1 MQMSNSIAA
10 IAAALSAAQGAI
22 EAASKGA
29 VNPYFKSK
37 YADLNAL
44 REVIREPLAANGLS
58 ITQFART
65 VSNGERVEV
74 ETMLMHSSGEYLRD
88 TLVLPVG
95 RKYDKEGEAMP
106 VDVQSIGSAITYA
119 RRYALSSIL
128 SLAADDDDGNA
139 AVGSA
144 PPARTPTSLMRA
156 GREAAEKGEAD
167 LRSWWNSLHEND
179 RGLISPGDR
188 KILKGIAATA
198 DYHRANPDKQQEAE

>member
-10 IAAALSAAQGAI
+10 LAAALSAAQGTI
-22 EAASKGA
+22 EAASKNS

-37 YADLNAL
+37 YSDLNAL

-95 RKYDKEGEAMP
+95 RKFDKGGEAMP

-139 AVGSA
+139 AVKNDGYKSFEDAHLEAFKEVSKKGLEALQSA
-144 PPARTPTSLMRA
+144 FNALPKTEVAKRFWATHSKELKQIA
-156 GREAAEKGEAD
+156 Q
-167 LRSWWNSLHEND
+167 NSVV
-179 RGLISPGDR
+179 
-188 KILKGIAATA
+188 
-198 DYHRANPDKQQEAE
+198 